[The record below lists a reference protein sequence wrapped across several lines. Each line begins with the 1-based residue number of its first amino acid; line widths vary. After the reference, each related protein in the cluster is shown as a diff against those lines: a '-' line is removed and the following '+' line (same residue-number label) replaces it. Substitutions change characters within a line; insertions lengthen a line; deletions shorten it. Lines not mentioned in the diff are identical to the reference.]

1 MESDLFFPILKASL
15 LRSILASFSSIWA
28 AEDKGEVDCL
38 CIYTGRGGP
47 EGSWFRLGY
56 ESGREG
62 KQVAFT
68 VEKSGQEL
76 CLLRNQQTQLFW
88 SLLWGFKNF
97 KSGIRNFKFYFINT
111 DKTFFFSLSFFLSFF
126 GPFRSVPTAYGSSQA
141 RGWIGAA
148 AASLQPQQ
156 RQIQTTSVTWTTAHS
171 NTGSLNHWARPG
183 IEPVSSWIID
193 RFPSAEP
200 LQELQ
205 EKWFESG
212 ILL

>member
-111 DKTFFFSLSFFLSFF
+111 EKRFFSFFLSFF
-126 GPFRSVPTAYGSSQA
+126 FLVLLGAYPQHMEVPRLGVELE
-141 RGWIGAA
+141 
-148 AASLQPQQ
+148 LQPPAY
-156 RQIQTTSVTWTTAHS
+156 SHS
-171 NTGSLNHWARPG
+171 NARFKPRLW
-183 IEPVSSWIID
+183 P
-193 RFPSAEP
+193 
-200 LQELQ
+200 ELQ
-205 EKWFESG
+205 
-212 ILL
+212 LTATLDP